1 MLKNRQLLA
10 VQIIVIL
17 AGTIFAWYTVIGD
30 FVRYYNIETS
40 IFKFNDCLA
49 PNPLMTTCFY
59 GALAFLAALIWS
71 IAILKMPQ
79 EKQKMRQKRLI
90 VLLVAGTIFAWSNFT
105 FELVKFL
112 NAENQPITGCSGN
125 FVANPFTTVCF
136 YGALFFSAGLIAS
149 LVALKEQGKYT
160 KISS

>member
-1 MLKNRQLLA
+1 MFFSKIEYL
-10 VQIIVIL
+10 V
-17 AGTIFAWYTVIGD
+17 FAKLRIC
-30 FVRYYNIETS
+30 YNI
-40 IFKFNDCLA
+40 FM
-49 PNPLMTTCFY
+49 NPCYTHNSSLRFTRN
-59 GALAFLAALIWS
+59 FLGMA
-71 IAILKMPQ
+71 
-79 EKQKMRQKRLI
+79 